1 MSALGSYLSE
11 RRKALAAT
19 HSGYSIRSVAKRIG
33 IHHSYL
39 SKLERGE
46 NAPLT
51 EERIHALARLLG
63 EDPELLMALS
73 GKVSERISA
82 LIRQKPQI
90 FLNTVATLENQADIT
105 PSFDLRQDQRKNEL
119 EELTRL
125 LRDEIRERQV
135 LEAQLREQQRVQR
148 TILENL

>member
-51 EERIHALARLLG
+51 EERIHAQARLLG

-73 GKVSERISA
+73 GKLINA
-82 LIRQKPQI
+82 LGVDPALYKDPAVYTQ
-90 FLNTVATLENQADIT
+90 E
-105 PSFDLRQDQRKNEL
+105 
-119 EELTRL
+119 
-125 LRDEIRERQV
+125 
-135 LEAQLREQQRVQR
+135 
-148 TILENL
+148 

>member
-1 MSALGSYLSE
+1 MGALGSYLSE

-19 HSGYSIRSVAKRIG
+19 HSGYSIRSVAKRVG

-63 EDPELLMALS
+63 EDPDLLMALS
-73 GKVSERISA
+73 GKLSDRIST
-82 LIRQKPQI
+82 LIRLKPQI
-90 FLNTVATLENQADIT
+90 FLSAVAALKTRTNTALPPRIRARISARTN
-105 PSFDLRQDQRKNEL
+105 SKN
-119 EELTRL
+119 
-125 LRDEIRERQV
+125 
-135 LEAQLREQQRVQR
+135 
-148 TILENL
+148 

>member
-1 MSALGSYLSE
+1 MSALGSYLTE
-11 RRKALAAT
+11 RRKALAAK

-63 EDPELLMALS
+63 EDPDLLMALS
-73 GKVSERISA
+73 GKLSDRITG
-82 LIRQKPQI
+82 LIRSNPQL
-90 FLNTVATLENQADIT
+90 FLSSLETLEKQGASASDARVHAPGST
-105 PSFDLRQDQRKNEL
+105 Q
-119 EELTRL
+119 
-125 LRDEIRERQV
+125 ER
-135 LEAQLREQQRVQR
+135 
-148 TILENL
+148 T